1 MVSVLGNTDE
11 VLGMFSTECG
21 RSPGTPWQSS
31 VCGDAWLGFGDSII
45 KKKVG
50 VPMSEEGVVV

>member
-1 MVSVLGNTDE
+1 MSSIGY
-11 VLGMFSTECG
+11 G
-21 RSPGTPWQSS
+21 RSLGTLWQSS
-31 VCGDAWLGFGDSII
+31 VCGDALQEAWGVSAWLGFGDSIM

>member
-1 MVSVLGNTDE
+1 MS
-11 VLGMFSTECG
+11 STGYG
-21 RSPGTPWQSS
+21 RSLGTLWQSS
-31 VCGDAWLGFGDSII
+31 LCGDALQEAWGVSAWLGFGDSIMK